1 MFMHKMTDTNIILT
15 GIPLIMFSLKATG
28 FKEGLQVYSI
38 NENNMFQIFSIQI
51 KPIKPLNLPH
61 TTPTRD

>member
-1 MFMHKMTDTNIILT
+1 MHKMTDTNIILT

-38 NENNMFQIFSIQI
+38 NENNMFQLNFLHQNRHA
-51 KPIKPLNLPH
+51 IKPLNLPH

>member
-1 MFMHKMTDTNIILT
+1 MHKMTDTNIILT

-51 KPIKPLNLPH
+51 YMQ
-61 TTPTRD
+61 